1 MNLACD
7 QPSVVISDRCPR
19 VEDGSSSFAKRRKPP
34 RIPFDWPRV
43 ERLDERFVV
52 VIIGGGL
59 ATSQE
64 TAGLGEKVVHCGDEF
79 IRAACALWA
88 ASVLEAE
95 DTDKMCWAK
104 WAGGTNEPIYIIDDD
119 ITSSKLYQYC
129 RH

>member
-19 VEDGSSSFAKRRKPP
+19 VEDCPSSFAERRKSA
-34 RIPFDWPRV
+34 RIPFDRPGV

-79 IRAACALWA
+79 IRAACACSLGCFGA
-88 ASVLEAE
+88 A
-95 DTDKMCWAK
+95 
-104 WAGGTNEPIYIIDDD
+104 
-119 ITSSKLYQYC
+119 
-129 RH
+129 